1 MVARMVI
8 CMKPTSKQLQELH
21 AKIAA
26 SKDAKGFSH
35 AEIGRISN
43 VHPSQVGRICDGGFR
58 TFSHN
63 VVQICK
69 VLDVAIPRLAA
80 TTAEVGP
87 AGAPPQTRIRHLRSR
102 PPAGAPPTP
111 PMLNAPPAT

>member
-80 TTAEVGP
+80 TTAEVYPACAQAQCRMRMLWEETPTGP
-87 AGAPPQTRIRHLRSR
+87 PPN
-102 PPAGAPPTP
+102 PPILT
-111 PMLNAPPAT
+111 ATHT

>member
-8 CMKPTSKQLQELH
+8 CMNPTSKQLQELH

-43 VHPSQVGRICDGGFR
+43 VHPSQVDRICDGGFR

-63 VVQICK
+63 VLQICK
-69 VLDVAIPRLAA
+69 VLDVDLPRLEA
-80 TTAEVGP
+80 TTTEVDP
-87 AGAPPQTRIRHLRSR
+87 AWEQAQTSIRTLWDE
-102 PPAGAPPTP
+102 TP
-111 PMLNAPPAT
+111 VEALTSARMLNALQL